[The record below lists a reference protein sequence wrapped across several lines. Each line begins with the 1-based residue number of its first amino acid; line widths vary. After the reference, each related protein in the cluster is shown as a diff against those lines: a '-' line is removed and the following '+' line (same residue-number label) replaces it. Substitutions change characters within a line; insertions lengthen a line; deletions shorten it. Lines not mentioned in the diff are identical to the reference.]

1 MVNLLGILALTIS
14 SIIYHILGLN
24 YPVLN
29 YIVEFIDDTSIFM
42 TIICIIFMIF
52 AVIKISKPYKL
63 VIISIIDIIIVN
75 RLYSNKKILYCF
87 NWLFNFVNLKKIKL
101 AIYIIVFIII
111 FCLVYRKKYKKQDRI
126 QEKNKNILSSKI
138 EEHEF
143 KTNDNNTNNMQEKLE
158 NDRKNDI
165 NEEDKNESII
175 KSTKKRFEDLKE
187 KKNNNYD
194 IYGLKLVNIFLAVIC
209 LGIIL
214 WSIMDYLVFNVSPLK
229 ISRPAIGRWIPDNL
243 YYFAIICAAIL
254 LSLIIFN
261 LFFVYRSG
269 FKKFAQDGSGVFR
282 VSAIVALI
290 LEVAIFFLINKIKPD
305 EIINKFLSGVA
316 DNWFS
321 SIFALVIF
329 FLVLQIACIVFFH
342 LFTGNPDN
350 NIIVIILKNKV
361 LHIELKIVKVTCGII
376 EGCVDLLDFVP
387 DFFSTIGVLLLNK
400 NAKEDKII
408 KRKRYLKAVFKNHI
422 KNNCM
427 NGNEEEKDE

>member
-1 MVNLLGILALTIS
+1 MEKQDNKKNQSIMVNLLGILVLTIS

-52 AVIKISKPYKL
+52 AVIKISKPYKI

-87 NWLFNFVNLKKIKL
+87 NWLFDFVNLKKFEL
-101 AIYIIVFIII
+101 AICVIVFIII
-111 FCLVYRKKYKKQDRI
+111 FSLVYRKKYKKQDRI
-126 QEKNKNILSSKI
+126 QEENKILSSKI
-138 EEHEF
+138 DDQEF
-143 KTNDNNTNNMQEKLE
+143 KTNNNTNNMQGKLE

-165 NEEDKNESII
+165 NGELKNKGII
-175 KSTKKRFEDLKE
+175 KSSEKEFEDLKV

-194 IYGLKLVNIFLAVIC
+194 IYGLKLVNIFIAIIC
-209 LGIIL
+209 IGIIL
-214 WSIMDYLVFNVSPLK
+214 WSILDYLVFNVSSLK

-254 LSLIIFN
+254 LSIIIFN

-269 FKKFAQDGSGVFR
+269 LKKFVQDGSGVFR

-290 LEVAIFFLINKIKPD
+290 LEVAISFLINKIKPD
-305 EIINKFLSGVA
+305 DIINKFLSGVA

-321 SIFALVIF
+321 SIFALIIF
-329 FLVLQIACIVFFH
+329 FLVLQISCIVFFH

-350 NIIVIILKNKV
+350 DAIVFILKNKV

-408 KRKRYLKAVFKNHI
+408 KRKRFLKDFLINHS
-422 KNNCM
+422 K
-427 NGNEEEKDE
+427 K